1 MYPRESK
8 EDQAIERK
16 EKEKQREEEAKKE
29 AEAQGYPKY
38 IADPKSVK
46 EGYDFDGVVPGSR
59 ISELN
64 KEKEQVEAKKEAE
77 EEEEAH
83 LYAEKAHD
91 THSQKSSIE

>member
-8 EDQAIERK
+8 EDQAVERK

-38 IADPKSVK
+38 IADPRSVN
-46 EGYDFDGVVPGSR
+46 EGYDFDGVVPGSKM
-59 ISELN
+59 SEQK
-64 KEKEQVEAKKEAE
+64 KEKEQVEAKKAAA

-83 LYAEKAHD
+83 LYAEKAH
-91 THSQKSSIE
+91 SVKSPQ